1 MTTTR
6 FGRQQLRIMLVL
18 WEKGQATAREIA
30 EVLNRAG
37 PMAHSTVQTLLRSL
51 EKKGAITHDVEQGA
65 YGIGT
70 FIYRPLKNQETARSN
85 ATRSVLDRLFDGSP
99 EELISYLLEHE
110 HFTPDERGA
119 IRAIIEK
126 LTQTSGKKRRTRKK

>member
-1 MTTTR
+1 MTSPP

-18 WEKGQATAREIA
+18 WDKGRATAREIA
-30 EVLNRAG
+30 DALNRAE

-51 EKKGAITHDVEQGA
+51 EKKGAITHDVERGA

-70 FIYRPLKNQETARSN
+70 FIYRPLENQETVRGN
-85 ATRSVLDRLFDGSP
+85 ATREILERLFDDSP
-99 EELISYLLEHE
+99 EELITHLLEHE
-110 HFTPDERGA
+110 HFTPEEGKA

-126 LTQTSGKKRRTRKK
+126 LTQTSGKKHRTRNK